1 MKKTKLLTIG
11 YKALQHQVLPH
22 LPDHRP
28 SGAHQVF
35 SCLRAFALTGLAP
48 WNISPLSL
56 HRPGSFQTFRSQ
68 LEHYLLRK
76 TFCDYPTFIRSSITG
91 FFFFISSV
99 SLTMY
104 LVTHS
109 CYCLPA
115 TLTYQLHESGNP
127 VCLAPAGLAVSH
139 SGPGTHR
146 HTTNMCWMINNTR
159 AQSTGISGV
168 QPSLETERW
177 TWENITQEPPEPHQR
192 RNELKKNWPVLLG
205 LSVHS
210 FTW

>member
-91 FFFFISSV
+91 FFFHFIC
-99 SLTMY
+99 
-104 LVTHS
+104 VT
-109 CYCLPA
+109 Y
-115 TLTYQLHESGNP
+115 N
-127 VCLAPAGLAVSH
+127 VFSH
-139 SGPGTHR
+139 SFMLLSAC
-146 HTTNMCWMINNTR
+146 HTNVSAPWEREPCLSCSCWTCCISQWAWHPR
-159 AQSTGISGV
+159 AY
-168 QPSLETERW
+168 
-177 TWENITQEPPEPHQR
+177 N
-192 RNELKKNWPVLLG
+192 KYVLDDK
-205 LSVHS
+205 
-210 FTW
+210 